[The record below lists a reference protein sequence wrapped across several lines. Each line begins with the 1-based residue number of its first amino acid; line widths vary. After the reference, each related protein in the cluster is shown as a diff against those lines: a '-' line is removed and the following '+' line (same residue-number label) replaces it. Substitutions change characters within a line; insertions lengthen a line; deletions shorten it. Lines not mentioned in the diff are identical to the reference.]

1 MKVDLAGFEF
11 DAAPG
16 TFKMPYRGLS
26 TPKWSAG
33 RFASDACDF
42 IVSIR
47 EDLRR
52 AKLGLI

>member
-1 MKVDLAGFEF
+1 MKVHLAGFEF